1 MSQIL
6 NDLTK
11 IEVEIPKTTY
21 APGETITGT
30 ITLLLDKPTK
40 SKGVFVELTSTET
53 KTGRNSKGQST
64 TMNYTQM
71 WSRAPLDVEKEYPAG
86 QLMTYQFSLQAP
98 SRGAPFNP
106 IGGLWRSITKDSSPP
121 SKDYKVEGKL
131 DISMG
136 FDVNTSREIKI
147 NYA

>member
-1 MSQIL
+1 M
-6 NDLTK
+6 TK
-11 IEVEIPKTTY
+11 IEVEMPKTIY

-30 ITLLLDKPTK
+30 VTLMLDKPMK

-64 TMNYTQM
+64 TMNYIQM
-71 WSRAPLDVEKEYPAG
+71 WSRTPLDVEKEYPAG
-86 QLMTYQFSLQAP
+86 QLLTYQFSLQAP

-106 IGGLWRSITKDSSPP
+106 IGGLWRSITKNSSPP

-136 FDVNTSREIKI
+136 FDVNTSRQIKI
-147 NYA
+147 NYT

>member
-1 MSQIL
+1 M
-6 NDLTK
+6 TK

-21 APGETITGT
+21 APGESITGT
-30 ITLLLDKPTK
+30 ITLQLDKPTK

-121 SKDYKVEGKL
+121 SKDYKIEGKL

>member
-1 MSQIL
+1 M
-6 NDLTK
+6 TK
-11 IEVEIPKTTY
+11 IEVEIPKTIF

-30 ITLLLDKPTK
+30 ITLQLDKPMK

-53 KTGRNSKGQST
+53 KTGRNSKGQPT
-64 TMNYTQM
+64 TMNYTHT
-71 WSRAPLDVEKEYPAG
+71 WSSVPLDVEKEYPAG
-86 QLMTYQFSLQAP
+86 QLMTYQFSLLAP

-121 SKDYKVEGKL
+121 SKDYKIEGKL

-136 FDVNTSREIKI
+136 FDVNTSRQIKI
-147 NYA
+147 NYT